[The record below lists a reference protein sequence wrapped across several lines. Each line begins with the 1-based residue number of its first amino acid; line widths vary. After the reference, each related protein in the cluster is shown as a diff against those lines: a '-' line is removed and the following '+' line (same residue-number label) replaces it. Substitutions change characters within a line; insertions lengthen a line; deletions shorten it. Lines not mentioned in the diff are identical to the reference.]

1 MKKIL
6 LLFFVCIATTLQAQA
21 PIFNPSMSII
31 SNGNVDSPFGEEVD
45 KIIDGEVLTKFLD
58 FLLEDGMTF
67 TVDLGGDVA
76 IATSI
81 SFSTANDFEERDP
94 MQFEVLGSN
103 DGSSFTSIASEDV
116 TCISDRFFE
125 RSYTFVN
132 TVGYSHYQIAYTN
145 ACDPSGGSDFPS
157 IQIAETQLFGEVLS
171 ASSYDLSEA
180 FHVYP
185 NPSNGVFTIDNL
197 DQISVRTI
205 ELMDLHGKIIE
216 RLDGRLNRQLVSRRD
231 LQTGIYFLRLTN
243 DTSTDIKRL
252 IIK

>member
-1 MKKIL
+1 MKKYL
-6 LLFFVCIATTLQAQA
+6 LLFSVCLATTLQAQA

-45 KIIDGEVLTKFLD
+45 KIIDGEVVTKFLD
-58 FLLEDGMTF
+58 FLLDDGMTF
-67 TVDLGGDVA
+67 TVDLGGDAA

-103 DGSSFTSIASEDV
+103 DGSSFTSIATDDV

-125 RSYTFVN
+125 RTYNFVN
-132 TVGYSHYQIAYTN
+132 TIAYRHYQIAYTN

-157 IQIAETQLFGEVLS
+157 IQIAETQLFGEVLNV
-171 ASSYDLSEA
+171 SSNNINEA

-185 NPSNGVFTIDNL
+185 NPSSGAFTIETR
-197 DQISVRTI
+197 DQISSYKI
-205 ELMDLHGKIIE
+205 ELMDIHGKFIQ
-216 RLDGRLNRQLVSRRD
+216 RLNSG
-231 LQTGIYFLRLTN
+231 LQTQHFPSNLPTGIYFLRLTN
-243 DTSTDIKRL
+243 DKASVIKRL
-252 IIK
+252 IFK